1 MNRQLVSVT
10 DAVPYQEFAKL
21 IGKTPRAVRGM
32 IEKGKLPV
40 IEITDP
46 QSVSGRAGEYWVY
59 LPAWNNGLK
68 LAYESRP
75 KEIRDGWLMW
85 LGLVK
90 ENRMNEPRCIA
101 QLLRNESP
109 RAIDFTI
116 THGKGRKG
124 IIIRTKKQSP
134 LKKALTFL
142 KSRRVW
148 K

>member
-68 LAYESRP
+68 LAYETGAVLRDISRNTFQ
-75 KEIRDGWLMW
+75 KTSTAMHWMVSSI
-85 LGLVK
+85 
-90 ENRMNEPRCIA
+90 
-101 QLLRNESP
+101 
-109 RAIDFTI
+109 TI
-116 THGKGRKG
+116 PAGR
-124 IIIRTKKQSP
+124 
-134 LKKALTFL
+134 
-142 KSRRVW
+142 
-148 K
+148 

>member
-1 MNRQLVSVT
+1 MIQELAKREGTTIFLCTHQLRY
-10 DAVPYQEFAKL
+10 AQEICTRYGL
-21 IGKTPRAVRGM
+21 

-85 LGLVK
+85 LGLG
-90 ENRMNEPRCIA
+90 EPR
-101 QLLRNESP
+101 
-109 RAIDFTI
+109 
-116 THGKGRKG
+116 
-124 IIIRTKKQSP
+124 
-134 LKKALTFL
+134 
-142 KSRRVW
+142 
-148 K
+148 